1 MNQKKVMVISIG
13 DAGIKALKDVK
24 NSSIE
29 LVFANTDRNTLAGFE
44 NTLYLNLENAIIVKN
59 DTNLGRFAAQ
69 NSLDKIEEKIK
80 DVKVLLL
87 VTGLGGS
94 IGSGALPIITKTAK
108 EHGILTVGIVTTP
121 FSYEGKGKNDLA
133 KQTID
138 EIENKIDSLFIISN
152 NHLINNYPDLIVT
165 DAFKLSN
172 NILKNC
178 INQFSKLIIDKPI
191 ISNFDNSQLLDF
203 FKNGTQSYI
212 GFGNG
217 FGKNKVSR
225 SVNGTLNS
233 KIVDTLVKD
242 MDKVVLNIVG
252 DKTVSM
258 QQINEIIEIYKS
270 RLKTNVEILYKFT
283 PSDTL
288 VNEIQITLFGINNK
302 EFDTFEKSFNEE
314 KIQRSQESLI
324 EIEKT
329 LENQIKPFATGEI
342 DLEPEK
348 ILISQFDDKGQED
361 FFISSEESNDDD
373 DIPFFLK

>member
-1 MNQKKVMVISIG
+1 MNQNKTMVISIG

-29 LVFANTDRNTLAGFE
+29 LVFANTDRNTLEGLE
-44 NTLYLNLENAIIVKN
+44 NTLYLNLENAILGN
-59 DTNLGRFAAQ
+59 SDTNLGKFAAQ
-69 NSLDKIEEKIK
+69 NSLDKIKEKIK
-80 DVKVLLL
+80 DVNVLIL
-87 VTGLGGS
+87 VSCLGGS
-94 IGSGALPIITKTAK
+94 IGSGALPIIAKTAK
-108 EHGILTVGIVTTP
+108 EQGILTVGIVTTP
-121 FSYEGKGKNDLA
+121 FSYEGKSKNDFA
-133 KQTID
+133 SQTIN
-138 EIENKIDSLFIISN
+138 ELENNIDSLFIISN
-152 NHLINNYPDLIVT
+152 NRLINNYPDLIVT

-178 INQFSKLIIDKPI
+178 VNQFSKLIDDKSV

-203 FKNGTQSYI
+203 FKNGKQSYM

-225 SVNGTLNS
+225 SINGTLNS
-233 KIVDTLVKD
+233 KIVDSLVKD

-270 RLKTNVEILYKFT
+270 RLKTDVEILYKFT
-283 PSDTL
+283 PSSMFI
-288 VNEIQITLFGINNK
+288 NEIQITLFGINNK
-302 EFDTFEKSFNEE
+302 EFDTFEKSFNQE
-314 KIQRSQESLI
+314 KIQRSQELLI

-329 LENQIKPFATGEI
+329 LENHIKPFTTGEI